1 MVAIIFQSQKCALKA
16 WKVMTKNSVLTY
28 PQSMFTGDEQMY
40 TRMRLKPP
48 YKFDSEGNQLPDLD
62 KHGKLKFVRRKWYA
76 HFSHKKQ
83 PIGNS
88 LDAYEPETKKAQMN
102 LGRLIEKLDN
112 GIIVGGVN
120 KRFKFLIPD
129 EKSFFTSY
137 NYYQLWRDHLKVFLG
152 EHRVGELNP
161 QLIEEY
167 MEARYKLNEDDELQV
182 MQNTFQKEMVA
193 LQQVVRSV
201 DPHYSVSKKL
211 LDKINFNKIY
221 KEQFPPLTP
230 EQLYQATLQ
239 AKGYWG
245 DIFLI
250 MLYTGMEGRDVF
262 DLKPEHIKDGVI
274 TKLRHKNKYKTK
286 KTTINMPICDA
297 LKKVFDRIPT
307 PASKH
312 QCYFKIGDEYKHA
325 RCSSAIRDIFT
336 KAGLQGYGAKSLR
349 RYMGEEI
356 NSQYMFEANKAAQE
370 ALAHSSKSNQTGFY
384 TRPRNA
390 DLRVLVDRLAER
402 IAKASGE

>member
-1 MVAIIFQSQKCALKA
+1 VA
-16 WKVMTKNSVLTY
+16 TKNSVLTY
-28 PQSMFTGDEQMY
+28 PLTMFMGDEQMID
-40 TRMRLKPP
+40 RMRLKPAIK
-48 YKFDSEGNQLPDLD
+48 YDADGNRLPDLD
-62 KHGKLKFVRRKWYA
+62 KHGNPKFVRRKWYA

-88 LDAYEPETKKAQMN
+88 LDAYEPETKKAQVN

-120 KRFKFLIPD
+120 KKFKFLISD

-137 NYYQLWRDHLKVFLG
+137 GYYQLWRDHLKVFLG
-152 EHRVGELNP
+152 EYRVGELT
-161 QLIEEY
+161 QQVVEEY
-167 MEARYKLNEDDELQV
+167 MENRYKLNEDDELQV

-201 DPHYSVSKKL
+201 EPHFSVSKKL
-211 LDKINFNKIY
+211 LDKINYNKIY
-221 KEQFPPLTP
+221 KEQLAPLTP

-274 TKLRHKNKYKTK
+274 TKVRHKNKYKKK
-286 KTTINMPICDA
+286 KTTIKMPICDA
-297 LKKVFDRIPT
+297 LKKVFEKIPT

-312 QCYFKIGDEYKHA
+312 QCYFKIGNEYKHA
-325 RCSSAIRDIFT
+325 RCSKAIREIFT
-336 KAGLQGYGAKSLR
+336 KAGLNGYGAKSLR

-356 NSQYMFEANKAAQE
+356 NSQYMVEANKSAQE
-370 ALAHSSKSNQTGFY
+370 ALAHSANSNQTGFY

-390 DLRVLVDRLAER
+390 DLMVLVNRMADR

>member
-1 MVAIIFQSQKCALKA
+1 
-16 WKVMTKNSVLTY
+16 
-28 PQSMFTGDEQMY
+28 MFMGDEQMID
-40 TRMRLKPP
+40 RMRLKPAIK
-48 YKFDSEGNQLPDLD
+48 YDADGNRLPDLD
-62 KHGKLKFVRRKWYA
+62 KHGNPKFVRRKWYA

-88 LDAYEPETKKAQMN
+88 LDAYEPETKKAQVN

-120 KRFKFLIPD
+120 KKFKFLISD

-137 NYYQLWRDHLKVFLG
+137 GYYQLWRDHLKVFLG
-152 EHRVGELNP
+152 EYRVGELT
-161 QLIEEY
+161 QQVVEEY
-167 MEARYKLNEDDELQV
+167 MENRYKLNEDDELQV

-201 DPHYSVSKKL
+201 EPHFSVSKKL
-211 LDKINFNKIY
+211 LDKINYNKIY
-221 KEQFPPLTP
+221 KEQLAPLTP

-274 TKLRHKNKYKTK
+274 TKVRHKNKYKKK
-286 KTTINMPICDA
+286 KTTIKMPICDA
-297 LKKVFDRIPT
+297 LKKVFEKIPT

-312 QCYFKIGDEYKHA
+312 QCYFKIGNEYKHA
-325 RCSSAIRDIFT
+325 RCSKAIREIFT
-336 KAGLQGYGAKSLR
+336 KAGLNGYGAKSLR

-356 NSQYMFEANKAAQE
+356 NSQYMVEANKSAQE
-370 ALAHSSKSNQTGFY
+370 ALAHSANSNQTGFY

-390 DLRVLVDRLAER
+390 DLMVLVNRMADR